1 MLDWQPY
8 SWLAPSLTTSLDI
21 AATMDGLKGDIKDR
35 RPEPSKKQSVAD
47 LTMYAL
53 TLAP

>member
-35 RPEPSKKQSVAD
+35 
-47 LTMYAL
+47 
-53 TLAP
+53 